1 MAGVNGR
8 KRLRSPSLSD
18 ASDVSSLSET
28 EHERPNISTLLTE
41 SQVFKSAEIL
51 LNPDDYPIFFLEDVT
66 ITQEDGN
73 IADLLEV
80 TPTKKFQVIG
90 RLWIDEEDASE
101 RKDLKYRES
110 MTCNNG
116 MGVTDIQAVKKKSLN
131 GSYIKFTTQ
140 GYSQGSKP
148 VVIWA
153 LGEGRWFEIQPSRQ
167 YRSRYSSMTQGRR
180 LAQRKR
186 APRLS
191 RHSSWHLQSDSTE
204 SSLCKLNSLTNKHA
218 LILYSMVI

>member
-18 ASDVSSLSET
+18 ASDVSSLSEA
-28 EHERPNISTLLTE
+28 EHEGLNVSTLLTE

-73 IADLLEV
+73 IADLLEA

-116 MGVTDIQAVKKKSLN
+116 MGVTDSQVVKKKSLN

-153 LGEGRWFEIQPSRQ
+153 LGEGRWYEIQPSRQ
-167 YRSRYSSMTQGRR
+167 YRSMYLSMTAAVELYWALMHKEEDLRNETVLPDFPDTPTGIS
-180 LAQRKR
+180 R
-186 APRLS
+186 AILP
-191 RHSSWHLQSDSTE
+191 
-204 SSLCKLNSLTNKHA
+204 SL
-218 LILYSMVI
+218 LYVS